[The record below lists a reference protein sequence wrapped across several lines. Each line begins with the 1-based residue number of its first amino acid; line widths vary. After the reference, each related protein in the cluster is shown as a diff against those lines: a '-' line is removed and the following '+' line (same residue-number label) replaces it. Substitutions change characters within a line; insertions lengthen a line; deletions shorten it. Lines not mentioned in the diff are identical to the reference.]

1 MPTRIVL
8 SDNIW
13 FVVEQSVKEVSSLF
27 ELNSKTMTVSVI
39 DGYEASIVK
48 DRIACFVDVIVQ
60 PIEDQIDLIN
70 VEESIVS
77 DVHAQ
82 FMLSQQGAA
91 EKSVAL
97 FYCTNVPYAIYLLYT
112 REE

>member
-48 DRIACFVDVIVQ
+48 DRIACFVDVIVP

-70 VEESIVS
+70 IEENTVS
-77 DVHAQ
+77 DVHPQ
-82 FMLSQQGAA
+82 FMVSLQ
-91 EKSVAL
+91 KYMYFVL
-97 FYCTNVPYAIYLLYT
+97 TT
-112 REE
+112 

>member
-1 MPTRIVL
+1 MATRVVL

-13 FVVEQSVKEVSSLF
+13 FVVKDTVDDLSLLF
-27 ELNSKTMTVSVI
+27 ESNSKTMIVHVI

-48 DRIACFVDVIVQ
+48 NRIACFVDVIVP

-77 DVHAQ
+77 DVHA
-82 FMLSQQGAA
+82 
-91 EKSVAL
+91 
-97 FYCTNVPYAIYLLYT
+97 
-112 REE
+112 